1 MDVCKGEDECKMR
14 ACVRE
19 SVCKGEGGGGGD
31 DLPARLASSVY
42 TLSTPSSVK
51 ATMRKV
57 DALAF
62 CILKLQEE
70 ERISR

>member
-14 ACVRE
+14 ECVRE
-19 SVCKGEGGGGGD
+19 SVCKGEGGGGGG

-57 DALAF
+57 AALAF